1 MTDASSTPAL
11 PVTIHRGDYRPP
23 EWQVPD
29 VALDFALGIDET
41 RVRAALSV
49 VRHAD
54 APAPLV
60 LRGDGLRPAAVRVD
74 GEVWND
80 CRMDGSD
87 LVVGLVVRTAATVEI
102 ETLIK
107 PASNTQPMGLYAS
120 NNMLCTQCEAEGFR
134 RITFHPDQPD
144 VLSRYRVRMEGDK

>member
-1 MTDASSTPAL
+1 MTDLSSTPAN

-29 VALDFALGIDET
+29 IALDFALGIDET
-41 RVRAALSV
+41 KVAAALSV

-60 LRGDGLRPAAVRVD
+60 LRGDGLTPAAVRVD

-80 CRMDGSD
+80 WRMDGND
-87 LVVGLVVRTAATVEI
+87 LIVDLGERAAATIEI
-102 ETLIK
+102 ETMIK
-107 PASNTQPMGLYAS
+107 PAATTQLMGHSAS
-120 NNMLCTQCEAEGFR
+120 TPLLCTNGEAGGFR
-134 RITFHPDQPD
+134 PQT
-144 VLSRYRVRMEGDK
+144 DKGACRERG